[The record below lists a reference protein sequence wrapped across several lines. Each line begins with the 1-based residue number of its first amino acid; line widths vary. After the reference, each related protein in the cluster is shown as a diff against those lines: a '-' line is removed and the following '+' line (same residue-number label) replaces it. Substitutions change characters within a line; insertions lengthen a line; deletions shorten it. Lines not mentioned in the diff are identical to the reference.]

1 MTVQVSYPGVYLEE
15 LPSST
20 QVVTGVSTSSTA
32 FVDYFARGPVA
43 VFLGEGTASPT
54 YQLPYQIN
62 NWSDFQRL
70 YGGLD
75 HDSESTYG
83 AMQFFL
89 NGGQVAWIVR
99 VVSADTAAASC
110 TSAAT
115 VVTAAAPSSP
125 VSPLPPTLAL
135 LSAANPGA
143 WGNNLQAT
151 VSPPALPVSG
161 GTVYNLIIQEMN
173 GTQVV
178 NSESYLN
185 LNWNPASANYA
196 PAMINAVSQLVY
208 CAPPAAGETL
218 AAITQAITGTFSGG
232 ADGAIPG
239 PGALAGAVF
248 QDGGPLDRIAPALF
262 NILCMP
268 ATAKAGVSPG
278 EMSSA
283 ITTALQYCQPRRAFM
298 IVDIPQT
305 IATVTAMQTWAQSY
319 VLNADNYSG
328 AVYFPRLV
336 IPDPINSYRNLNVA
350 ASGTLAG
357 VYARTDASVGVWT
370 APAGTTA
377 SLMGA
382 TVAVPVTDAQDG
394 QLNPLGVNALRTF
407 PVFGNISWGARTL
420 AGADQI
426 GSQWKYIPVRRL
438 VDYIEMSLVQSL
450 KWVVFQPNDSA
461 LWASIRLEVGNF
473 LAGLYSQGALF
484 GATAAQAYFVN
495 CDETTTTPTDIA
507 QGIVN
512 IVVGIAPVTP
522 AEFVILQIQQIAGQT
537 S

>member
-32 FVDYFARGPVA
+32 FVDYFSRGPVA
-43 VFLGEGTASPT
+43 AVAAAPGESAT
-54 YQLPYQIN
+54 YVAPAYQIN
-62 NWSDFQRL
+62 GWSDFQRL

-75 HDSESTYG
+75 TTSESTYG
-83 AMQFFL
+83 IMQFFL

-99 VVSADTAAASC
+99 VVSPDAAAATC
-110 TSAAT
+110 TSASTVAT
-115 VVTAAAPSSP
+115 KTSPAASVSP
-125 VSPLPPTLAL
+125 VPAPLAL

-143 WGNNLQAT
+143 WGNNLVAT
-151 VSPPALPVSG
+151 ATPVGSG
-161 GTVYNLIIQEMN
+161 GSFNLTIQAMQ
-173 GTQVV
+173 GTTIAAT
-178 NSESYLN
+178 ESYTN
-185 LNWNPASANYA
+185 LNWNAASANYA
-196 PAMINAVSQLVY
+196 PAAINSVSQLVT
-208 CAPPAAGETL
+208 CATPASAPASL
-218 AAITQAITGTFSGG
+218 AQAVAGTFSGG
-232 ADGAIPG
+232 ANGTIPS
-239 PGALAGAVF
+239 PGQLAGALY
-248 QDGGPLDRIAPALF
+248 DGGPLDRIAPALF

-268 ATAKAGVSPG
+268 ATAAAGVDPG

-283 ITTALQYCQPRRAFM
+283 ITTALQYCLPRRAFM
-298 IVDIPQT
+298 IVDIPAT
-305 IATVTAMQTWAQSY
+305 VATVTAMQTWSQTY
-319 VLNADNYSG
+319 VLNAENYSG
-328 AVYFPRLV
+328 AVYFPRLLM
-336 IPDPINSYRNLNVA
+336 PDPLNSYRNRNVA

-357 VYARTDASVGVWT
+357 VYARTDASTGVWT
-370 APAGTTA
+370 APAGTAA

-394 QLNPLGVNALRTF
+394 QLNPLGINCLRAF
-407 PVFGNISWGARTL
+407 PVFGNVAWGARTL
-420 AGADQI
+420 AGADQL

-473 LAGLYSQGALF
+473 LAGLYSQGAFF

-495 CDETTTTPTDIA
+495 CDETTTTPADIA

-512 IVVGIAPVTP
+512 IVVGVAPVTP
-522 AEFVILQIQQIAGQT
+522 AEFVVLQIQQIAGQT
-537 S
+537 AS